1 MLLRSQ
7 PNFIEYEVS
16 DEYSNQHGTRSIL
29 LATTSRARKCV
40 IAVCSVARRCTTF
53 SGSLL
58 GQLFLH
64 ASLAKQPITLLDLLA
79 LNLTSNNPLA
89 TSFYDIGGSYIA
101 ALNVLVDFL
110 WSRSCDL
117 NLERKKL
124 EWWERHVEWVLD
136 NSAKHHFWWKIFPMS
151 PSILQ
156 DQDDALF
163 ERKQA
168 PTGLLVTH
176 RHLWCSGDAKGDFD
190 DLVL

>member
-1 MLLRSQ
+1 M
-7 PNFIEYEVS
+7 S
-16 DEYSNQHGTRSIL
+16 DEYSNQHGTRSIR
-29 LATTSRARKCV
+29 LATTSGARKCV
-40 IAVCSVARRCTTF
+40 VAVCSVARRCTTF

-64 ASLAKQPITLLDLLA
+64 ASLGEATNHASQSTCLKLGSKQSPGNLLLRYWGFIHCC
-79 LNLTSNNPLA
+79 SER
-89 TSFYDIGGSYIA
+89 SRW
-101 ALNVLVDFL
+101 FL

-117 NLERKKL
+117 NPERKKL

-136 NSAKHHFWWKIFPMS
+136 NGAKHHFWWKIFPMS